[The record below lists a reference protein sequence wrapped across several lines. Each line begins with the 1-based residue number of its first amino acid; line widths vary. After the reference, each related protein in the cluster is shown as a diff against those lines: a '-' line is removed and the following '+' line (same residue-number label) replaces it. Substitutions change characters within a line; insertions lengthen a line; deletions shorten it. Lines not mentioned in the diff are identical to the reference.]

1 MNKEKMIV
9 VEKSTKWW
17 LSVVASGSLVV
28 GLLGGYTFGSL
39 TQKATNQQSTVQTS
53 KTQQNNQDGN
63 NMQGPG
69 GQPPQGQDQNNG
81 NGMPPQMNGQD
92 GQVDPGGNGG
102 PGGPGGQPPQG
113 NNNQENGSNSKKKP
127 ANADGSTKDKDSYS
141 NQNNEENTTKS

>member
-53 KTQQNNQDGN
+53 KTLQNNQDGN
-63 NMQGPG
+63 NMQG
-69 GQPPQGQDQNNG
+69 
-81 NGMPPQMNGQD
+81 
-92 GQVDPGGNGG
+92 PGGNGG

-141 NQNNEENTTKS
+141 SQNNEENTTKS